1 MCLNGVHPRSAGGQE
16 LGSDFLDLP
25 PGLVPAR
32 HLFALNLTASEIHS
46 LISVMTE
53 ITVKTGPLPPA
64 IERFVVAWGDMG
76 EVWGVNR
83 SVSQIHALLYV
94 SERPLSAEEVADR
107 LKLARSNVST
117 SLRELLAWALI
128 RRASVLGERREFYEA
143 EADVFEM
150 VRRIAAGRK
159 TREIDPAIAALRQC
173 LAAAEG
179 DARVS
184 GEVRRRFRIMLDF
197 TEGVAR
203 SFDEVLQLPTP
214 VLAKLIK
221 MGGAVARLAGLTSG
235 RRTKRHPETTR
246 T

>member
-1 MCLNGVHPRSAGGQE
+1 
-16 LGSDFLDLP
+16 
-25 PGLVPAR
+25 
-32 HLFALNLTASEIHS
+32 
-46 LISVMTE
+46 MTE
-53 ITVKTGPLPPA
+53 TTVKPAALPPA
-64 IERFVVAWGDMG
+64 VERFVVAWGEMG

-94 SERPLSAEEVADR
+94 SDRPLTAEEIAER

-117 SLRELLAWALI
+117 SLRELLAWSLV
-128 RRASVLGERREFYEA
+128 RRVSVLGDRRDFYEA
-143 EADVFEM
+143 EADVLEM

-159 TREIDPAIAALRQC
+159 AREIDPAIAALRQC

-184 GEVRRRFRIMLDF
+184 AEVRRRFRSMLEL
-197 TEGVAR
+197 TEGAAR

-221 MGGAVARLAGLTSG
+221 TGAAVARLAGLTG
-235 RRTKRHPETTR
+235 RGAKRPAGED
-246 T
+246 

>member
-1 MCLNGVHPRSAGGQE
+1 
-16 LGSDFLDLP
+16 
-25 PGLVPAR
+25 
-32 HLFALNLTASEIHS
+32 
-46 LISVMTE
+46 MTE
-53 ITVKTGPLPPA
+53 ITEDNATLPLA
-64 IERFVVAWGDMG
+64 VERFVVAWGEMG

-94 SERPLSAEEVADR
+94 SDRPLSADEIAGR

-117 SLRELLAWALI
+117 SLKELIAWSLVRRVSALGD
-128 RRASVLGERREFYEA
+128 RRDFYEA

-159 TREIDPAIAALRQC
+159 AREIDPAITALRAC
-173 LAAAEG
+173 VAAAEG

-184 GEVRRRFRIMLDF
+184 AEARRRFRTMLDF

-221 MGGAVARLAGLTSG
+221 MGGAVARLAGLTVG
-235 RRTKRHPETTR
+235 RRGKSAEDDD
-246 T
+246 

>member
-1 MCLNGVHPRSAGGQE
+1 MPSLNAELRCAGDASRALTSAA
-16 LGSDFLDLP
+16 F
-25 PGLVPAR
+25 R
-32 HLFALNLTASEIHS
+32 S

-53 ITVKTGPLPPA
+53 ITVHNGPLPPA
-64 IERFVVAWGDMG
+64 VERFVVAWGEMG
-76 EVWGVNR
+76 EIWGVNR

-94 SERPLSAEEVADR
+94 SDRPLSAEEIADK

-117 SLRELLAWALI
+117 SLRELMSWSLI
-128 RRASVLGERREFYEA
+128 RRVSALGDRRDFYEA

-150 VRRIAAGRK
+150 VRRIAANRK

-173 LAAAEG
+173 IAAAEG

-184 GEVRRRFRIMLDF
+184 GEVRKRFHAMLDF

-221 MGGAVARLAGLTSG
+221 MGGAVARFAGLTAG
-235 RRTKRHPETTR
+235 RRSKRGPPSA
-246 T
+246 

>member
-1 MCLNGVHPRSAGGQE
+1 MPAPAKPRMGLTGGRFR
-16 LGSDFLDLP
+16 SF
-25 PGLVPAR
+25 
-32 HLFALNLTASEIHS
+32 S
-46 LISVMTE
+46 SVMTE
-53 ITVKTGPLPPA
+53 TTVKSAVLPPA
-64 IERFVVAWGDMG
+64 IERFVVAWGEMG

-94 SERPLSAEEVADR
+94 SDRPLTAEEIAER
-107 LKLARSNVST
+107 LRLARSNVST
-117 SLRELLAWALI
+117 SLRELMAWSLV
-128 RRASVLGERREFYEA
+128 RRVSALGERRDFYEA

-159 TREIDPAIAALRQC
+159 SREIDPAIAALRQC

-184 GEVRRRFRIMLDF
+184 GEVRRRFRTMLDF

-203 SFDEVLQLPTP
+203 SFDEVMQLPTP

-235 RRTKRHPETTR
+235 RGSRRSAGDG
-246 T
+246 